1 MPERFKAQAQ
11 RAVGTLFAM
20 SAEFLIAGEYQREG
34 VALAQPKFLVMPVRP
49 EWVDGTIV
57 QPNDELF
64 AVRRGGADGCG
75 RAASRGLRGV
85 GDRRFVAQHQHG
97 ASRCDGSVLA
107 DGSEEEFMK
116 WR

>member
-1 MPERFKAQAQ
+1 MVFENADYVVSRICS
-11 RAVGTLFAM
+11 AVVMGACRSDSRPKHRGRSLFAM

-49 EWVDGTIV
+49 ELVDGTIV

-85 GDRRFVAQHQHG
+85 GDGRFVARH
-97 ASRCDGSVLA
+97 
-107 DGSEEEFMK
+107 
-116 WR
+116 